1 MSGITSELNLNK
13 IASVSEDIA
22 YSFLY
27 LMIVSILAVN
37 VLFYAEKGRDSISG
51 KVKGLDK
58 LFPFSPAKW
67 PYCYTIGSEY
77 SECPTEPDKSCDT
90 TNADFGHIH
99 ENTTSKGDNSKGLK
113 YYFLEAS
120 ILMEKLIFK
129 MFCLTKEE
137 YEETK
142 KKNDSEEDGDI
153 FDLLFLKTRLKQW
166 INNTLVFHFSK
177 SREYLIKVIG
187 LINLIRGY
195 VETLT
200 GLGEYLEPFMLIIG
214 LLVFILLF
222 MYFALGPSFLLTIIG
237 MISHKTLHLPDEKIK
252 TWGGGL
258 LWTFITGMGFMGL
271 IPAVVSCLQFVQ
283 FIGSFIF
290 YPLLNDFSYYFEIFT
305 RYIPIIFFIFNVIII
320 VIIGTEYDNNENE
333 IEFAVYAVSTVLVVL
348 GILFWPKLT
357 DFINMRKAKAAAK
370 AAEEAANASSS
381 VKTV

>member
-1 MSGITSELNLNK
+1 
-13 IASVSEDIA
+13 
-22 YSFLY
+22 
-27 LMIVSILAVN
+27 
-37 VLFYAEKGRDSISG
+37 
-51 KVKGLDK
+51 
-58 LFPFSPAKW
+58 
-67 PYCYTIGSEY
+67 
-77 SECPTEPDKSCDT
+77 
-90 TNADFGHIH
+90 
-99 ENTTSKGDNSKGLK
+99 
-113 YYFLEAS
+113 
-120 ILMEKLIFK
+120 
-129 MFCLTKEE
+129 
-137 YEETK
+137 
-142 KKNDSEEDGDI
+142 
-153 FDLLFLKTRLKQW
+153 
-166 INNTLVFHFSK
+166 VFHFSK

-214 LLVFILLF
+214 LLIFILLF

-237 MISHKTLHLPDEKIK
+237 MIMHKTQHLPDEKIK

-320 VIIGTEYDNNENE
+320 VIIGTEYDNSENE

-370 AAEEAANASSS
+370 AAEEAANASSG
-381 VKTV
+381 VKPV